1 VTERLPIL
9 KTYKLYLG
17 GAFPRTESGRT
28 TVVEDAQ
35 GQARA
40 HLCRASRKD
49 FRNAVVAARKAQ
61 PGWAGRS
68 AYNRGQILYRMAEML
83 EGKASEFVDALAA
96 PAPGGVTRA
105 RREVEASIDRMVAF
119 AGWSDKYQQ
128 ILGCQNPV
136 EGPFHNFSLPEA
148 TGVLALV
155 APNEEPL
162 LGLISL
168 LAPAL
173 CSGNTVVA
181 LGSESHPLATAIFG
195 EVCAT
200 SDVPA
205 GVVNLLTGQRAEL
218 LEQFA
223 SHRDVDGISAASC
236 SAEEKRVL
244 ELGAAEN
251 LKRVQVLALLDE
263 QDWYNAAER
272 ESPDTIESFVE
283 IKTIWHPSAT

>member
-1 VTERLPIL
+1 MTERLPIL

-28 TVVEDAQ
+28 LLVEDAQ

-83 EGKASEFVDALAA
+83 EGKAKEFIDALANSA
-96 PAPGGVTRA
+96 SGDPTRA
-105 RREVEASIDRMVAF
+105 RREVDASVDRLVAF
-119 AGWSDKYQQ
+119 AGWADKYQQ

-136 EGPFHNFSLPEA
+136 EGPYHNFSLPEA

-155 APNEEPL
+155 APNEQPL

-173 CSGNTVVA
+173 CAGNTVVA
-181 LGSESHPLATAIFG
+181 LGSESQPLATAIFG

-205 GVVNLLTGQRAEL
+205 GVVNLLTGQRDEL

-223 SHRDVDGISAASC
+223 SHRDVDGISAAGC
-236 SAEEKRVL
+236 SPDERRIL

-251 LKRVQVLALLDE
+251 LKRVQVLALEHD
-263 QDWYNAAER
+263 QDWYDAAQR
-272 ESPDTIESFVE
+272 ESPDTIEAFVE
-283 IKTIWHPSAT
+283 IKTLWHPSAT

>member
-1 VTERLPIL
+1 MTERLPIL
-9 KTYKLYLG
+9 KTYKLYID

-28 TVVEDAQ
+28 TIIHDAS
-35 GQARA
+35 GQACA
-40 HLCRASRKD
+40 HMCRASRKD

-61 PGWAGRS
+61 AGWAGRS

-83 EGKASEFVDALAA
+83 EGKANEFVEALLVSE
-96 PAPGGVTRA
+96 PRGTDRA
-105 RREVEASIDRMVAF
+105 RREVETSVDRLVAF
-119 AGWSDKYQQ
+119 AGWADKYQQ

-148 TGVLALV
+148 RGVLAVV
-155 APNEEPL
+155 APSEQPL

-168 LAPAL
+168 IAPAL
-173 CSGNTVVA
+173 CAGNTVVA
-181 LGSESHPLATAIFG
+181 LGSETQPLATAIFG

-223 SHRDVDGISAASC
+223 SHRDVDGIQAASC
-236 SAEEKRVL
+236 SAEEKRTL

-251 LKRVQVLALLDE
+251 LKRVHVLALDDE
-263 QDWYNAAER
+263 QDWYDAAQR
-272 ESPDTIESFVE
+272 ESPDNIEACIE
-283 IKTIWHPSAT
+283 IKTLWHPSAT

>member
-68 AYNRGQILYRMAEML
+68 AYNRGQVLYRMAEML
-83 EGKASEFVDALAA
+83 EGKASEFVEALAA
-96 PAPGGVTRA
+96 SVPGGATRA
-105 RREVEASIDRMVAF
+105 RSEVEASVDRLVAF

-173 CSGNTVVA
+173 CAGNTVVA

-236 SAEEKRVL
+236 SPDEKRVL

-251 LKRVQVLALLDE
+251 LKRVHVLALDE
-263 QDWYNAAER
+263 DLDWYNAADR
-272 ESPDTIESFVE
+272 ESPDTIEAFVE

>member
-1 VTERLPIL
+1 MTERLPIL

-35 GQARA
+35 GQPCA

-61 PGWAGRS
+61 PAWAGRS

-83 EGKASEFVDALAA
+83 EGKAGEFVDALAA
-96 PAPGGVTRA
+96 TVPGGASRA
-105 RREVEASIDRMVAF
+105 RREVETSVDRLVAF

-155 APNEEPL
+155 ASNEEPL
-162 LGLISL
+162 LGLMSL

-173 CSGNTVVA
+173 CAGNTVVA
-181 LGSESHPLATAIFG
+181 LGSEAHPLATAIFG

-205 GVVNLLTGQRAEL
+205 GVVNLLTGQRTEL

-236 SAEEKRVL
+236 STEEKRTL

-251 LKRVQVLALLDE
+251 LKRVHVLALDDE

-272 ESPDTIESFVE
+272 ESPDCIESCVE

>member
-1 VTERLPIL
+1 MSERLPIL

-49 FRNAVVAARKAQ
+49 FRNAVVVARKAQ

-83 EGKASEFVDALAA
+83 EGKSAEFVGALSATV
-96 PAPGGVTRA
+96 PGGAERA
-105 RREVEASIDRMVAF
+105 RREVESSVDRLVAF

-155 APNEEPL
+155 APNEQAL
-162 LGLISL
+162 LGLVSL

-173 CSGNTVVA
+173 CAGNTVVA
-181 LGSESHPLATAIFG
+181 LGSELHPLATAIFA

-236 SAEEKRVL
+236 SADEKRAL

-251 LKRVQVLALLDE
+251 LKRVHVLTLDEE
-263 QDWYNAAER
+263 QDWYDAAER

>member
-96 PAPGGVTRA
+96 TAPGGVTRA

-181 LGSESHPLATAIFG
+181 LGSELHPLATAIFG

>member
-1 VTERLPIL
+1 MSERLPIL
-9 KTYKLYLG
+9 KTYKLYMD

-28 TVVEDAQ
+28 TVIENAQ
-35 GQARA
+35 GQAWA

-61 PGWAGRS
+61 PGWAERS

-83 EGKASEFVDALAA
+83 EGKAGEFVDALAA
-96 PAPGGVTRA
+96 TVPGGASRA
-105 RREVEASIDRMVAF
+105 RRELETSVDRLLAF
-119 AGWSDKYQQ
+119 AGWADKYQQ

-136 EGPFHNFSLPEA
+136 EGPFHNFSIPEA
-148 TGVLALV
+148 TGVLALL

-168 LAPAL
+168 MAPAL
-173 CSGNTVVA
+173 CAGNTVVA

-236 SAEEKRVL
+236 SPEEKRVL

-251 LKRVQVLALLDE
+251 LKRVQVLALDDE
-263 QDWYNAAER
+263 NDWYNAAER
-272 ESPDTIESFVE
+272 ESPDTIEACVE
-283 IKTIWHPSAT
+283 IKTLWHPSAT

>member
-1 VTERLPIL
+1 
-9 KTYKLYLG
+9 
-17 GAFPRTESGRT
+17 
-28 TVVEDAQ
+28 
-35 GQARA
+35 
-40 HLCRASRKD
+40 
-49 FRNAVVAARKAQ
+49 
-61 PGWAGRS
+61 
-68 AYNRGQILYRMAEML
+68 M
-83 EGKASEFVDALAA
+83 
-96 PAPGGVTRA
+96 
-105 RREVEASIDRMVAF
+105 
-119 AGWSDKYQQ
+119 
-128 ILGCQNPV
+128 
-136 EGPFHNFSLPEA
+136 
-148 TGVLALV
+148 LALV

-173 CSGNTVVA
+173 CAGNTVVA

-236 SAEEKRVL
+236 SPDEKRVL

-251 LKRVQVLALLDE
+251 LKRVHVLALDE
-263 QDWYNAAER
+263 DLDWYNAADR
-272 ESPDTIESFVE
+272 ESPDTIEAFVE

>member
-1 VTERLPIL
+1 MTERLPIL

-61 PGWAGRS
+61 PAWAGRS

-96 PAPGGVTRA
+96 SVPGGSTRA
-105 RREVEASIDRMVAF
+105 RREVDASVDRLVAF

-136 EGPFHNFSLPEA
+136 EGPFHNFSIPEA
-148 TGVLALV
+148 TGVLAVV
-155 APNEEPL
+155 APQEEPL

-223 SHRDVDGISAASC
+223 SHRDVDGISAAGC
-236 SAEEKRVL
+236 SPDEKRVL
-244 ELGAAEN
+244 ELGAAGN
-251 LKRVQVLALLDE
+251 LKRVQVLALNQE
-263 QDWYNAAER
+263 QDWYNAQQR
-272 ESPDTIESFVE
+272 ESPDTIEAFVE
-283 IKTIWHPSAT
+283 IKTIWHPSAS

>member
-1 VTERLPIL
+1 MTERLPIL
-9 KTYKLYLG
+9 KTYKLFLG

-28 TVVEDAQ
+28 TVVTNSQ
-35 GQARA
+35 GQPCA
-40 HLCRASRKD
+40 HLCRGSRKD

-61 PGWAGRS
+61 SGWAARS

-83 EGKASEFVDALAA
+83 EGKSAEFVEALAA
-96 PAPGGVTRA
+96 TVPGGKERA
-105 RREVEASIDRMVAF
+105 QREVDASVDRLVAF

-148 TGVLALV
+148 TGVIVVV
-155 APNEEPL
+155 APADQAL

-168 LAPAL
+168 LAPAI
-173 CSGNTVVA
+173 CAGNAVVA
-181 LGSESHPLATAIFG
+181 LGSETHPLATAILG

-205 GVVNLLTGQRAEL
+205 GVINLLTGQRAEL

-223 SHRDVDGISAASC
+223 SHRDVDGIAAANC
-236 SAEEKRVL
+236 TAEERRIL
-244 ELGAAEN
+244 ESGAAEN
-251 LKRVQVLALLDE
+251 LKRVHVLALPE
-263 QDWYNAAER
+263 EEAWYCAAER
-272 ESPDTIESFVE
+272 ESPDNIESFVE
-283 IKTIWHPSAT
+283 IKTLWHPAAS

>member
-1 VTERLPIL
+1 MTERLPIL

-68 AYNRGQILYRMAEML
+68 AYNRGQVLYRMAEML
-83 EGKASEFVDALAA
+83 EGKASEFVEALAA
-96 PAPGGVTRA
+96 SVPGGATRA
-105 RREVEASIDRMVAF
+105 RSEVEASVDRLVAF

-173 CSGNTVVA
+173 CAGNTVLA

-236 SAEEKRVL
+236 SPDEKRVL

-251 LKRVQVLALLDE
+251 LKRVHVLALDE
-263 QDWYNAAER
+263 DLDWYNAADR
-272 ESPDTIESFVE
+272 ESPDTIEAFVE